1 MKRLPG
7 EKTSRIYDELISKF
21 LPTDI
26 ENWIYVEPFGGTFAI
41 NTFLPK
47 RPKLSVYND
56 VHKYDFLN
64 EIIADKYHH
73 QNFHEI
79 LAEYDSEETIF
90 YLDPPYF
97 GKECLYNVKL
107 NTKDTFFH
115 MVVYNALANLKGKF
129 VLSYEKCDFILKL
142 YKDFNI
148 FYYTGDYF
156 PLRNEIII
164 TNHTPKELRKLK
176 LDMLNDSKKKR

>member
-7 EKTSRIYDELISKF
+7 EKTKRIYDELISKF

-47 RPKLSVYND
+47 RPKLSIYND
-56 VHKYDFLN
+56 IHTYDF
-64 EIIADKYHH
+64 IDDIVAD
-73 QNFHEI
+73 EI
-79 LAEYDSEETIF
+79 LHLNFNDAIWEWDKPHTIF
-90 YLDPPYF
+90 YLDPPYV
-97 GKECLYNVKL
+97 GKEGLYQNRFDTYLHKVL
-107 NTKDTFFH
+107 RNTLEDIQ
-115 MVVYNALANLKGKF
+115 GKF

-142 YKDFNI
+142 YEDFNI
-148 FYYTGDYF
+148 FHYTGDYF

-164 TNHTPKELRKLK
+164 TNHSSKELRKMK
-176 LDMLNDSKKKR
+176 LDEIKK